1 MALLEFTASTW
12 EEYLA
17 GGGTRGLQ
25 RALASDPEAVI
36 AEIMKSGL
44 RGRGGAGFPTAIKM
58 GAIRKVGDGKRYVVC
73 NFSEGEPA
81 TFKDRLLT
89 RSNPYLMIEGLA
101 ISAHALGADTA
112 IVGIKK
118 IHEREIEMTRRAIAE
133 FQASGLLDWLEL
145 EVSIGPD
152 QYLLGEETGL
162 LESIEGRPT
171 MPRVPRPFE
180 IGLWAKPP
188 YQNPTLVDN
197 VETLADITMIL
208 AEGADWLRQ
217 WGTDRSPGT
226 MLMTMAGDVN
236 YEGCFEI
243 ELGTPM
249 RTLLDE
255 HCKGM
260 RDGGELRVIVPG
272 ASSAVIPPELLDT
285 PLDFDSMR
293 AVGTGLGSASFAVWD
308 TSRCVVQLTEMYSRF
323 LWVESCGQCMSCKI
337 GTGDATAG
345 LRKLLDNKGGGA
357 DVDYVLSRA
366 MHGID
371 ANRCALPMGN
381 VNIVQSF
388 IYCFP
393 QFFPHQNCPGHT
405 DIPFPKVKDWD
416 QAAGRFSIDEKAM
429 RKTPDWDY
437 ADEPWRPA
445 DMRPAK
451 KRKGQR
457 RAVATV

>member
-1 MALLEFTASTW
+1 MALLEFEASNW
-12 EEYLA
+12 QEYLA

-58 GAIRKVGDGKRYVVC
+58 GAIRRNGDGKRYVVC

-89 RSNPYLMIEGLA
+89 RANPYLMVEGLA

-112 IVGIKK
+112 IICIKEA
-118 IHEREIEMTRRAIAE
+118 HEREIALTRQALDD
-133 FQASGLLDWLEL
+133 FNASGAFGDIQVLLTT
-145 EVSIGPD
+145 GPD

-162 LESIEGRPT
+162 LEAIEGKPT

-180 IGLWAKPP
+180 IGLWAKYPE
-188 YQNPTLVDN
+188 QNPTLVDN
-197 VETLADITMIL
+197 VETLANITMIL
-208 AEGADWLRQ
+208 AEGADWIRQ
-217 WGTDRSPGT
+217 WGTERSPGT
-226 MLMTMAGDVN
+226 MLMTIAGDVA

-249 RTLLDE
+249 RVLLED
-255 HCKGM
+255 KAQGM
-260 RDGGELRVIVPG
+260 RDGGTLRVIVPG
-272 ASSAVIPPELLDT
+272 ASSPVIPPELLDT

-293 AVGTGLGSASFAVWD
+293 TVGSGLGSASFAVWD
-308 TSRCVVQLTEMYSRF
+308 TTRCVVQLAEMYSRF

-337 GTGDATAG
+337 GLGDATSG
-345 LRKLLDNKGGGA
+345 LRRLLDEKGGGA
-357 DVDYVLSRA
+357 DVDYVIERA
-366 MHGID
+366 RHGVD
-371 ANRCALPMGN
+371 ANRCALPMGE
-381 VNIVQSF
+381 VNLVQSF
-388 IYCFP
+388 IRCFP
-393 QFFPHQNCPGHT
+393 EFWPHQNCPGHT

-416 QAAGRFSIDEKAM
+416 AEAGRFTYDEKVM
-429 RKTPDWDY
+429 RKTPDWHY

-445 DMRPAK
+445 DMRPAR
-451 KRKGQR
+451 KRLRDAFVG
-457 RAVATV
+457 TN